1 MIRIPSIPVAAG
13 AVVIAALLAASLWYL
28 WPFWFE
34 LVPVEV
40 PIVVLLGGAAALAA
54 GRPAYRVV
62 LASLLL
68 IVAMALLFLITA
80 VTTSQ
85 APGCGGVVSNTIL
98 GIVFAPLFVASMPAI
113 PVLIVVG
120 APVFAYVVLSRR
132 PLLVRMG
139 AVAVLLVVLAGAT
152 AMVAEIRSG
161 YSTTK
166 CIDF

>member
-13 AVVIAALLAASLWYL
+13 VAVISVLLAVSLWYL

-34 LVPVEV
+34 LVPAEV
-40 PIVVLLGGAAALAA
+40 PIMLLGGAAALAA

-68 IVAMALLFLITA
+68 IVAMALQFLITA

-113 PVLIVVG
+113 PVLIVIG
-120 APVFAYVVLSRR
+120 APVFAYAVLSRR
-132 PLLVRMG
+132 PVLVRMG
-139 AVAVLLVVLAGAT
+139 AIAVLLVVLGGAT
-152 AMVAEIRSG
+152 AVVAEIRSG